1 MKKEEL
7 IQNCRYYKG
16 EEKCP
21 FETYP
26 LNWFWGMER
35 VYVGNGGEAGGEATY
50 YLRIGGKQ
58 YPGIPLNLV
67 TVMFTSWGKYAYD
80 IKSSMSYF
88 YKLIEEYLEIPSD
101 HYAKDK
107 LPSVGA
113 ID

>member
-26 LNWFWGMER
+26 LDLFWGLER
-35 VYVGNGGEAGGEATY
+35 VYVENGGEAGGEASY
-50 YLRIGGKQ
+50 YYRIGGKT
-58 YPGIPLNLV
+58 YPGIPNNLV
-67 TVMFTSWGKYAYD
+67 TVMFTSWGKYADD
-80 IKSSMSYF
+80 IKSSISHF
-88 YKLIEEYLEIPSD
+88 YKMIEEYLEIPSD

-107 LPSVGA
+107 LPAVGA